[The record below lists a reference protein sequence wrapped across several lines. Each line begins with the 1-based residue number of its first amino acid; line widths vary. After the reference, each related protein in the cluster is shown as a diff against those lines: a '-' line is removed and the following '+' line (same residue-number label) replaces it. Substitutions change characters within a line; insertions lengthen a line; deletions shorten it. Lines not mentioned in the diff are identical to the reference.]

1 MKKRRLISFLLA
13 LVMCLSLCA
22 CGGSEG
28 REETGGE
35 EGGGAVLISDA
46 LDPADC
52 EPERS
57 VKTFQDIASFFGRRI
72 DEWQETYRKVNL
84 SADDRSAVLEYID
97 LLINEFGYEIVG
109 TSQFDYSADD
119 PFCGYFT
126 NGVWEVCLGLT
137 TVDTGRELR
146 GQKITEPCDIDL
158 YYRRGALEVRFSDLF
173 HTEDYGFRWSGSQG
187 DRFNEV
193 YGQRALDAYYLEN
206 GRYRNG
212 SDGVL
217 SVEAGTHGEA
227 MILINGKEV
236 LYSTSSVLYAENY
249 ENYTSVNWPSDD
261 YEISILEFMK
271 GVEGEYITITVPKT
285 LMGGEVYT
293 LSDGLAWLGDSPF
306 SVAAAFDETGYAL
319 SYGIP
324 KPRNATNACTLRV
337 LRWDEEECVVYLSM
351 DLIYELEPMIVE
363 ALVAVPAYGSLQE
376 DTFKEEEAITLKAG
390 ETYDLKYIGP
400 YVFMPNYETYE
411 WKLVSGQGAAITGY
425 GDTCTVTAVSPG
437 QIIIKCVYS
446 YGEDEPDV
454 LTGIMRNENHTR
466 SKLYYINIE

>member
-1 MKKRRLISFLLA
+1 MKSGRERLTVFLLV
-13 LVMCLSLCA
+13 LCLSLCA
-22 CGGSEG
+22 CTAQQ
-28 REETGGE
+28 EEPLQTE
-35 EGGGAVLISDA
+35 AAPPVLIA
-46 LDPADC
+46 GELDLAEC

-57 VKTFQDIASFFGRRI
+57 TKTFQDIASFFGRRI

-97 LLINEFGYEIVG
+97 LLINEFGYEIVA

-158 YYRRGALEVRFSDLF
+158 YYRKGALEVRFSDLF
-173 HTEDYGFRWSGSQG
+173 HTEDYGFRWSGG
-187 DRFNEV
+187 EENRFNEL
-193 YGQRALDAYYLEN
+193 YGQRVLDAYYLKN
-206 GRYRNG
+206 GRYCNG
-212 SDGVL
+212 SDGAL
-217 SVEAGTHGEA
+217 SVEAGTYGEA

-236 LYSTSSVLYAENY
+236 LYSTDAGIYAES
-249 ENYTSVNWPSDD
+249 YTGYACDD
-261 YEISILEFMK
+261 YMIKIQNFMD
-271 GVEGEYITITVPKT
+271 GVEKEYIEITVPKS
-285 LMGGEVYT
+285 LLGGEVYT
-293 LSDGLAWLGDSPF
+293 LSDALAWMGDSPI
-306 SVAAAFDETGYAL
+306 SIAAAFDDAGYAL

-324 KPRNATNACTLRV
+324 KPRSATNACTLRV
-337 LRWDEEECVVYLSM
+337 LQWDDAECVVYMSM
-351 DLIYELEPMIVE
+351 DLVYELDPMTVE
-363 ALVAVPAYGSLQE
+363 VLAAVPAYGSLRE
-376 DTFKEEEAITLKAG
+376 ENFKENEAVTLKVG
-390 ETYDLKYIGP
+390 ESLELKYIGP

-437 QIIIKCVYS
+437 QIVVKCVYS
-446 YGEDEPDV
+446 YGKDEPDV

-466 SKLYYINIE
+466 AKLYYINVVE